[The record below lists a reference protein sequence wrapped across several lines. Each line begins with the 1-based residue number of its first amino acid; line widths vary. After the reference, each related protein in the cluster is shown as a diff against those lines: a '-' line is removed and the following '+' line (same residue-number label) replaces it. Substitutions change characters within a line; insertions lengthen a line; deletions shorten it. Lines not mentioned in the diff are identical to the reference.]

1 MTETVFAKRA
11 RLFIILQETRKAK
24 LASHKEKL
32 LKVISLLASL
42 AYGSCDVR
50 ELLGRKQAE
59 LSVEGNCRNVMGQ
72 ISSKDLSKTDRLLW
86 PKLKRSRYSSG
97 NHSPDNTFEQ

>member
-50 ELLGRKQAE
+50 ELPGIMKKASRVECGRE
-59 LSVEGNCRNVMGQ
+59 LQKCHGADQQQGLIQDRSAPVA
-72 ISSKDLSKTDRLLW
+72 KTEA
-86 PKLKRSRYSSG
+86 
-97 NHSPDNTFEQ
+97 HQVQ